1 MKRNTTLTLIF
12 TIALLV
18 SLSINLNSVKADSNE
33 PISFSSGVT
42 IFSPVN
48 TTYYSR
54 FLVLNLTYGVGL
66 GVNCSMIYSIDGKYG
81 GSVPLVFQNP
91 TELHVINPVVGLV
104 NLPELS
110 EGSHSLNVYTEC
122 RIYYIA
128 SWSDTVYFTVSSSSA
143 SPSPSME
150 PSPSVA
156 PSPASTISPTQ
167 IPNQGNSQNTS
178 FLSTP
183 EFPIVIALVVI
194 LAAGAILGMVLR
206 RRRR

>member
-1 MKRNTTLTLIF
+1 MNKNTTLTLILI
-12 TIALLV
+12 IALLV
-18 SLSINLNSVKADSNE
+18 SLSINLNYVKADSNE

-48 TTYYSR
+48 MTYYSR

-66 GVNCSMIYSIDGKYG
+66 GINCSMIYSIDGKYG
-81 GSVPLVFQNP
+81 GSVPLVAQNP
-91 TELHVINPVVGLV
+91 EEMHIINPVVGVV

-110 EGSHSLNVYTEC
+110 VGSHSLNVYTEC
-122 RIYYIA
+122 NTYYIA
-128 SWSDTVYFTVSSSSA
+128 SWSDTVYFKVSSSSG
-143 SPSPSME
+143 SPSPSIE

-156 PSPASTISPTQ
+156 PSPAPTSLPTQ
-167 IPNQGNSQNTS
+167 TPNQGNSQNAS
-178 FLSTP
+178 FLSTR
-183 EFPIVIALVVI
+183 EFPIAITLVVL